1 MDRDTARDE
10 ATAVAAA
17 LEFDGLRSE
26 RDARAIIAADLFE
39 GAAQWDAKAER
50 AAQDGHELLNA
61 ACRRRAASLRGC
73 AHLLL
78 ERCP

>member
-1 MDRDTARDE
+1 MDRDTTRSD
-10 ATAVAAA
+10 ATAISAA
-17 LEFDGLRSE
+17 LEFDDLRSE

-39 GAAQWDAKAER
+39 SAAQWDAKAER

-61 ACRRRAASLRGC
+61 ACRRQAASFRDR